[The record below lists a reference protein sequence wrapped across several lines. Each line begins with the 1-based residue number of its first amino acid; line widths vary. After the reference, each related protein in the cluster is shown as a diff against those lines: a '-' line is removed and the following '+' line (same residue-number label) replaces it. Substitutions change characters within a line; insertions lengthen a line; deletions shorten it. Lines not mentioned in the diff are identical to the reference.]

1 MDSKRDGVAIGPLRT
16 SDRLRQRRKLFGR
29 GTFLYYKPVIRKKNK
44 SKSRTAA
51 SQIAKMLRPRN
62 RPIRARPTDDVVTN
76 LRRSTRKRK
85 ISINLEDYETDSSRT
100 DDDLMAP
107 RYRSSRNKVE
117 NNVSHDELSTSP
129 RNKKALNAKIL
140 PRREGLRPRKSLRG
154 VEIQPYQ
161 GSEDEHESSEA
172 HAEPDEVENGNTVEE
187 DGVDEADGGGDE
199 VEMDED
205 DEDGEENDG
214 RRRYD
219 LRNRAEVRRS
229 SPEKEGKRTHHRI
242 LHHGMG
248 TKTSRDVRKGG
259 TRVHKRHRFSRAD
272 DSDDSL
278 LVDELDDGPAIPW
291 LRSGRSGAPWLF
303 GGLDMH
309 GTSAWGLNVA
319 ASGWAHHGD
328 TLASLTSGV
337 QTAGPS
343 SKGGADIQPV
353 QVDDNISFNDIG
365 GLSEYIDALKEMVF
379 FPYSTLIFFFC

>member
-1 MDSKRDGVAIGPLRT
+1 MVEFHPLRDFLV
-16 SDRLRQRRKLFGR
+16 SAPSRRGRILAFNAFLFLGEFLIEVDKVPSELEKLQEIKEMSYDPHS
-29 GTFLYYKPVIRKKNK
+29 FLDQEKHP
-44 SKSRTAA
+44 KSREESVDWLEEAFIKELEA
-51 SQIAKMLRPRN
+51 MHIGKQQAVSIGQLRN
-62 RPIRARPTDDVVTN
+62 RYWNFPLESLPMELQSSSRRNLVNLNGETSNMVVVVTWSLSKEIRTRVEREWKRKVEGWSFNIIDVVTN

-219 LRNRAEVRRS
+219 LRN
-229 SPEKEGKRTHHRI
+229 
-242 LHHGMG
+242 
-248 TKTSRDVRKGG
+248 
-259 TRVHKRHRFSRAD
+259 
-272 DSDDSL
+272 
-278 LVDELDDGPAIPW
+278 
-291 LRSGRSGAPWLF
+291 
-303 GGLDMH
+303 
-309 GTSAWGLNVA
+309 
-319 ASGWAHHGD
+319 
-328 TLASLTSGV
+328 
-337 QTAGPS
+337 
-343 SKGGADIQPV
+343 
-353 QVDDNISFNDIG
+353 
-365 GLSEYIDALKEMVF
+365 
-379 FPYSTLIFFFC
+379 